1 MILEISRNTA
11 PLGRR
16 KLLAAGLVL
25 ACPAM
30 AQPRFPERPIRM
42 IVPWAPG
49 GPTDGQM
56 RALCEAAGRR
66 LGQPVLVENRPG
78 AAGTLGALHMA
89 REARADGYTIG
100 QMPNGVFRLP
110 ALTDRPLWDPMRDF
124 TYILRLVGYMGG
136 IVVRADAPWRDLGE
150 LLADAR
156 ANPGKFSYGTPGA
169 LTSDVQMTQLARMA
183 GIDWVA
189 VPFRGAAPNLQALLA
204 GDIHFS
210 AETSA
215 WAEMALDGRVRPL
228 ALWMR
233 ERAARFPAVP
243 TLTEL
248 GFPIDGE
255 SSYGIAGPRGMD
267 PGVAA
272 ILHDAFRDA
281 LHDPT
286 HLAAIARFDMP
297 LRYLDSAAYRAHVAA
312 ENEAERRLMVEIG
325 APRN

>member
-1 MILEISRNTA
+1 MPLTTA
-11 PLGRR
+11 R
-16 KLLAAGLVL
+16 AGT
-25 ACPAM
+25 
-30 AQPRFPERPIRM
+30 RFPERPIRM

-49 GPTDGQM
+49 GPTDAQM
-56 RALCEAAGRR
+56 RALCEAAARR

-78 AAGTLGALHMA
+78 AGGTLGALHLA
-89 REARADGYTIG
+89 REARPDGYTLG

-110 ALTDRPLWDPMRDF
+110 ALTDRPQWDPIRDF
-124 TYILRLVGYMGG
+124 TYVLRLVGYMGG
-136 IVVRADAPWRDLGE
+136 IVVRADAPWPDLGA
-150 LLADAR
+150 LLAEAR
-156 ANPGKFSYGTPGA
+156 AHPGKFSYGTPGV

-183 GIDWVA
+183 GIEWVP

-204 GDIHFS
+204 GDVHFV

-215 WAEMALDGRVRPL
+215 WAEMALQGKVRPL

-233 ERAARFPAVP
+233 ERATRFPQVP

-255 SSYGIAGPRGMD
+255 SSYGIAGPRGLD
-267 PGVAA
+267 PEVVVR
-272 ILHDAFRDA
+272 LHDAFRDA
-281 LHDPT
+281 LHDPV

-297 LRYLDSAAYRAHVAA
+297 IRYLGTAEYRAHVAA
-312 ENEAERRLMVEIG
+312 ENEAEKRLMVEIG

>member
-1 MILEISRNTA
+1 
-11 PLGRR
+11 
-16 KLLAAGLVL
+16 
-25 ACPAM
+25 
-30 AQPRFPERPIRM
+30 
-42 IVPWAPG
+42 
-49 GPTDGQM
+49 
-56 RALCEAAGRR
+56 
-66 LGQPVLVENRPG
+66 
-78 AAGTLGALHMA
+78 
-89 REARADGYTIG
+89 
-100 QMPNGVFRLP
+100 
-110 ALTDRPLWDPMRDF
+110 
-124 TYILRLVGYMGG
+124 
-136 IVVRADAPWRDLGE
+136 
-150 LLADAR
+150 
-156 ANPGKFSYGTPGA
+156 
-169 LTSDVQMTQLARMA
+169 MTQLARMA

-267 PGVAA
+267 PGVVA

-281 LHDPT
+281 LHDPA

-312 ENEAERRLMVEIG
+312 ENEAERRLMVDIG